1 MKRFYSL
8 FILSALMI
16 ACMAMTGCGK
26 KAVAVVP
33 EEEYLKASEIG
44 ALAEPVKFDFDS
56 AVIKPEYECLLKH
69 KAHVLKEKQS
79 IAIVVEGN
87 CDERGSKAY
96 NKGLGER
103 RAKAVESF
111 LVQEGVDPSKI
122 RIVSLGE
129 ENPVDPGH
137 TEEAWALNRRDDF
150 HIYIK

>member
-8 FILSALMI
+8 FALAALMI
-16 ACMAMTGCGK
+16 ACLAMTGCGK
-26 KAVAVVP
+26 KAVANVP
-33 EEEYLKASEIG
+33 EDELLKASEIG

-69 KAHVLKEKQS
+69 KAHVLKEKKC

-96 NKGLGER
+96 NKDLGMR
-103 RAKAVESF
+103 RAKAVEDF
-111 LVQEGVDPSKI
+111 LINEGVAADKI
-122 RIVSLGE
+122 KIVSLGE
-129 ENPVDPGH
+129 ENPADPGH
-137 TEEAWALNRRDDF
+137 NEDAWALNRRDDF

>member
-8 FILSALMI
+8 FALAALMI
-16 ACMAMTGCGK
+16 ACLCMTGCGK
-26 KAVAVVP
+26 KAVANVP

-56 AVIKPEYECLLKH
+56 DVIKPDYECLLKH
-69 KAHVLKEKQS
+69 KAHVLKEKKA

-87 CDERGSKAY
+87 ADERGSKAY
-96 NKGLGER
+96 NKDLGMR

-111 LVQEGVDPSKI
+111 LVNEGVNPAKI
-122 RIVSLGE
+122 KIVSFGE
-129 ENPVDPGH
+129 DNPADPAH